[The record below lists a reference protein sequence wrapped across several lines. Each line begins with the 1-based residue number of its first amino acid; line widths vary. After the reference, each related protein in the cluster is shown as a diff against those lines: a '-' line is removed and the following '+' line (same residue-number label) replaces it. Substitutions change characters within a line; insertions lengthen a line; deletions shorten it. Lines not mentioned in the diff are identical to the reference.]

1 MFDSLRD
8 AFRQAVRNFR
18 EELHRDE
25 VPEAVD
31 RLVHGMK
38 REATDARLRL
48 RELEDG
54 IRRAEAGAA
63 RERAE
68 ADTCRRREKMAKAIG
83 DGETA
88 RIAAEFAVKHERRLQ
103 VLEQKAEAL
112 RQELELGRGEVDEM
126 IQQIREAEHSR
137 DALSASAGRAQ
148 ARESVR
154 AGDDLFEELDRMA
167 DGLAGA
173 DRQAAAE
180 ELLDEL
186 DRDLYDDLEPRTSPG
201 ADLDAKLA
209 ELKRRMDRG

>member
-31 RLVHGMK
+31 QLVHGMK
-38 REATDARLRL
+38 REATDAKLRL

-54 IRRAEAGAA
+54 IRRAEAGAV

-68 ADTCRRREKMAKAIG
+68 ADTCRRREQMAKTIG
-83 DGETA
+83 DEETA
-88 RIAAEFAVKHERRLQ
+88 RIAAEFAVKHERRLR
-103 VLEQKAEAL
+103 VLDQKAEAL
-112 RQELELGRGEVDEM
+112 RQELELGRGEVEEM
-126 IQQIREAEHSR
+126 IQKIREAEQSR
-137 DALSASAGRAQ
+137 DALAASAGRTQ

-180 ELLDEL
+180 ELLNEL
-186 DRDLYDDLEPRTSPG
+186 DRDLYDDVEPSTPPG